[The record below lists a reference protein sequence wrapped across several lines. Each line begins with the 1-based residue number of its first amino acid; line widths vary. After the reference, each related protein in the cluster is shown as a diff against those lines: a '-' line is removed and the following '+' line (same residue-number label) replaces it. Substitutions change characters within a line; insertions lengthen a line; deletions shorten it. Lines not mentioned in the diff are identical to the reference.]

1 MSEHYF
7 QLIYSSAAATNFDTA
22 ELPALLEGARKNNSQ
37 LDITGM
43 LLYHEGSFI
52 QVLTGSKGNV
62 ETLFDKIEKDPRHTD
77 TRILFR
83 GEVEQR
89 SFDEWSMGF
98 YQTSKDT
105 RKDLPGLND
114 VLKSGFRLDDED
126 SKTRAIEVLE
136 AFRDGKWRQ
145 VVDA

>member
-1 MSEHYF
+1 MSKKYF
-7 QLIYSSAAATNFDTA
+7 QLIYISAAAKDFNTE
-22 ELPALLEGARKNNSQ
+22 ELPALLEGARTNNSQ
-37 LDITGM
+37 LRITGM

-52 QVLTGSKGNV
+52 QVLTGPKANV
-62 ETLFDKIEKDPRHTD
+62 EPLFDKIEKDPRHTD
-77 TRILFR
+77 PRVLFR
-83 GEVEQR
+83 GEVDER
-89 SFDEWSMGF
+89 SFDDWSMGF

-105 RKDLPGLND
+105 LKDLPGFND
-114 VLKSGFRLDDED
+114 VLKSGFELEDEE